1 MKIKFDKIAFLDA
14 TKWALDV
21 VDVKNDTATIRMT
34 VDPEASIVT
43 FSASSMLGERSIDVT
58 ADVKVTEKDGEI
70 TPFELLASAV
80 KKLPA
85 QVTSDEIEFTY
96 NDNNKNSRT
105 RIIANV
111 GLKLDLPVLSSQD
124 RPVHDVSKM
133 TEVGTLVPADLF
145 HVVSKL
151 AVIPDQ
157 SSSDSRFSSLDF
169 KTDGKGDL
177 TVMAMD
183 GFTMSTRKIKY
194 DAVEGVDEQRFLLQ
208 ASDVTKMSAGSASTA
223 VTIYT
228 DRSAVAF
235 VFDDGRVSRVNKL
248 QMEPI
253 QYDGLVF
260 DKRDGE
266 QFFDFKVKEL
276 SDAVSRLSS
285 WTIDDDVFL
294 DVDPSDQLIIVH
306 SKTNDWQAEVPLDA
320 AEMGED
326 EQELHVAFPKPVITK
341 VLRTADSEVLQA
353 KFVRAYDGETAASSD
368 RAYVFNQLKGD
379 GSTDDTVYIMGLPTT
394 ENAI

>member
-21 VDVKNDTATIRMT
+21 VDAKNDTATIRMT

-43 FSASSMLGERSIDVT
+43 FSASSMLGERSIDVS
-58 ADVKVTEKDGEI
+58 ADVEVTEKDGEI
-70 TPFELLASAV
+70 TPFELLASAI

-85 QVTSDEIEFTY
+85 QITSDEIELTY
-96 NDNNKNSRT
+96 NGDSKNSRT

-169 KTDGKGDL
+169 KTDGEGDL
-177 TVMAMD
+177 TVMAID

-194 DAVEGVDEQRFLLQ
+194 DAVDGVDEQRFLLQ
-208 ASDVTKMSAGSASTA
+208 ASDVTKMSAGAASTA

-228 DRSAVAF
+228 DQSAVAF

-260 DKRDGE
+260 DKREGE
-266 QFFDFKVKEL
+266 QFFNFKVKEL

-341 VLRTADSEVLQA
+341 VLRTADSEILQA
-353 KFVRAYDGETAASSD
+353 KFVRAYDNEDATSSD
-368 RAYVFNQLKGD
+368 RAYVFSQLKGD
-379 GSTDDTVYIMGLPTT
+379 GSIDDTVYIMGLPTT

>member
-21 VDVKNDTATIRMT
+21 VDAKNDTATIRMT

-43 FSASSMLGERSIDVT
+43 FSASSMLGERSIDVA
-58 ADVKVTEKDGEI
+58 ADVEVTEKDGEI
-70 TPFELLASAV
+70 TPFELLASAI

-85 QVTSDEIEFTY
+85 QITSDEIELTY
-96 NDNNKNSRT
+96 NGDSKNSRT
-105 RIIANV
+105 RIVANV

-177 TVMAMD
+177 TVMAID

-194 DAVEGVDEQRFLLQ
+194 DAVDGVDEQRFLLQ
-208 ASDVTKMSAGSASTA
+208 ASDVTKMSAGSSSTA
-223 VTIYT
+223 VTT
-228 DRSAVAF
+228 PFRRSRRPAV
-235 VFDDGRVSRVNKL
+235 V
-248 QMEPI
+248 
-253 QYDGLVF
+253 
-260 DKRDGE
+260 
-266 QFFDFKVKEL
+266 
-276 SDAVSRLSS
+276 
-285 WTIDDDVFL
+285 
-294 DVDPSDQLIIVH
+294 PS
-306 SKTNDWQAEVPLDA
+306 
-320 AEMGED
+320 
-326 EQELHVAFPKPVITK
+326 
-341 VLRTADSEVLQA
+341 
-353 KFVRAYDGETAASSD
+353 
-368 RAYVFNQLKGD
+368 
-379 GSTDDTVYIMGLPTT
+379 
-394 ENAI
+394 

>member
-21 VDVKNDTATIRMT
+21 VDAKNDTATIRMT

-43 FSASSMLGERSIDVT
+43 FSASSMLGERSIDVA
-58 ADVKVTEKDGEI
+58 ADVEVTEKDGEI
-70 TPFELLASAV
+70 TPFELLASAI

-85 QVTSDEIEFTY
+85 QITSDEIELTY
-96 NDNNKNSRT
+96 NGDSKNSRT
-105 RIIANV
+105 RIVANV

-177 TVMAMD
+177 TVMAID

-194 DAVEGVDEQRFLLQ
+194 DAVDGVDEQRFLLQ
-208 ASDVTKMSAGSASTA
+208 ASDVTKMSAGSSSTA

-228 DRSAVAF
+228 DQSAVAF

-260 DKRDGE
+260 DKREGE
-266 QFFDFKVKEL
+266 QFFNFKVKEL

-341 VLRTADSEVLQA
+341 VLRTADSEILQA
-353 KFVRAYDGETAASSD
+353 KFVRAYDNEDATSSD
-368 RAYVFNQLKGD
+368 RAYVFSQLKGD
-379 GSTDDTVYIMGLPTT
+379 GSIDDTVYIMGLPTT